1 MRLNEYAST
10 KKTRGSYSLSRSVQK
25 QIPIDRI
32 YVDGVWRSGSVYSQM
47 WSISDINY
55 AMSSDADKEKITAQ
69 LGIVYA
75 GIPTDCWAKVCIISQ
90 RMDEQAFVRDILYR
104 RGNDGLDEYRA
115 EKNRQIKS
123 CASEI
128 GNVNQHKY
136 MILSTNKASVE
147 EARDRLRQVQGHLI
161 GALSALGCSVSAL
174 DNNARLEILHNFF
187 RIGEE
192 GHFQFDFAA
201 NERLGQDFRDA
212 VAPDAMRFGT
222 SHIEIDDRYAKC
234 MTITQYP
241 QKLDDKFIST
251 VLQQV
256 PYIVLSIDITPID
269 SGDAFKEIDTARM
282 KTDAEKVRFNRKSVD
297 NLDFTSS
304 VPYRTQAQEK
314 SIEEIRSRMVEDD
327 QQLFQTLL
335 TVAYFADSPEELAQQ
350 TDALKT
356 TAANFNCRFT
366 DLRFQ
371 QERAFQTAMPYGLRR
386 IKSTRTMLTKSLTA
400 LVSFNTQEVFVPGG
414 IYYGVNAVSGNL
426 IIGLRTKLI
435 NGNAMVVATSGGGKS
450 MFVKQEILELYL
462 RFPHAY
468 FYIVDPE
475 NEYAPLVQA
484 LGGEVVN
491 ISTDSNT
498 HFNPLDFRYDS
509 LTRIPPRI
517 AKAEFVLSL
526 CEQIMGK
533 ENILPGDKSLIDRSL
548 KAIYRPLV
556 ESGIRR
562 AARR

>member
-201 NERLGQDFRDA
+201 NKRLGQDFRDA

-356 TAANFNCRFT
+356 AAANFNCRFT

-400 LVSFNTQEVFVPGG
+400 LVPFNTQEVFVPGG

-450 MFVKQEILELYL
+450 MFVKQEILEAVSAVSPRLFLYC
-462 RFPHAY
+462 RPGKR
-468 FYIVDPE
+468 VC
-475 NEYAPLVQA
+475 A
-484 LGGEVVN
+484 LG
-491 ISTDSNT
+491 
-498 HFNPLDFRYDS
+498 
-509 LTRIPPRI
+509 
-517 AKAEFVLSL
+517 
-526 CEQIMGK
+526 
-533 ENILPGDKSLIDRSL
+533 
-548 KAIYRPLV
+548 
-556 ESGIRR
+556 SGAGRR
-562 AARR
+562 GGQHLHGQQHPFQSP

>member
-10 KKTRGSYSLSRSVQK
+10 QKTRGSYSLSRSVQK
-25 QIPIDRI
+25 HIPIDRI
-32 YVDGVWRSGSVYSQM
+32 YVDGVWQSGSVYSQM

-90 RMDEQAFVRDILYR
+90 RMDERAFVRDILYR

-201 NERLGQDFRDA
+201 NKRLGQDFRDA

-356 TAANFNCRFT
+356 AAANFNCRFT

-400 LVSFNTQEVFVPGG
+400 LVPFNTQEVFVPGG
-414 IYYGVNAVSGNL
+414 IYYGVNAVYGNL

-462 RFPHAY
+462 RFLHAC
-468 FYIVDPE
+468 F
-475 NEYAPLVQA
+475 
-484 LGGEVVN
+484 
-491 ISTDSNT
+491 
-498 HFNPLDFRYDS
+498 
-509 LTRIPPRI
+509 
-517 AKAEFVLSL
+517 
-526 CEQIMGK
+526 
-533 ENILPGDKSLIDRSL
+533 
-548 KAIYRPLV
+548 
-556 ESGIRR
+556 
-562 AARR
+562 

>member
-400 LVSFNTQEVFVPGG
+400 LVPFNTQEVFVPGG

-450 MFVKQEILELYL
+450 MFVKQEILEAVSAVSPRLFLYC
-462 RFPHAY
+462 RPGKR
-468 FYIVDPE
+468 VC
-475 NEYAPLVQA
+475 A
-484 LGGEVVN
+484 LG
-491 ISTDSNT
+491 
-498 HFNPLDFRYDS
+498 
-509 LTRIPPRI
+509 
-517 AKAEFVLSL
+517 
-526 CEQIMGK
+526 
-533 ENILPGDKSLIDRSL
+533 
-548 KAIYRPLV
+548 
-556 ESGIRR
+556 SGAGRR
-562 AARR
+562 GGQHLHGQQHPFQSP